1 MTDQPRV
8 PRYRVEFVK
17 GDYTQRQM
25 QANRMGAALYF
36 EGHANASTD
45 PNADYALCI
54 VATNASR
61 ASIELA
67 DRLARGWGALFDVG
81 GPGDA
86 DIGYGTGVRH
96 GGHGNDNLK
105 HTKMLAVLG
114 EPVFASNRRQALL
127 AETDAGIDRI
137 AGVLVEAIRD
147 TVPDGALIV
156 LSVGHIGKQSAQRD
170 RGAPWSGV
178 RFTTEAAFAS
188 AYLARAAALLRQGAP
203 VFRETDHA

>member
-25 QANRMGAALYF
+25 QANRMSAALYF

-45 PNADYALCI
+45 PNADYALGI
-54 VATNASR
+54 VATNAST
-61 ASIELA
+61 ASIDLA
-67 DRLARGWGALFDVG
+67 ARLARGWAAAFDAG
-81 GPGDA
+81 L
-86 DIGYGTGVRH
+86 GYGTGVRH
-96 GGHGNDNLK
+96 GGHGDGNLK
-105 HTKMLAVLG
+105 HTKMPAVLG

-127 AETDAGIDRI
+127 AETDEGIDRI
-137 AGVLVEAIRD
+137 AGVLVDAIRD

-156 LSVGHIGKQSAQRD
+156 LSVGHIGKQSAPRD